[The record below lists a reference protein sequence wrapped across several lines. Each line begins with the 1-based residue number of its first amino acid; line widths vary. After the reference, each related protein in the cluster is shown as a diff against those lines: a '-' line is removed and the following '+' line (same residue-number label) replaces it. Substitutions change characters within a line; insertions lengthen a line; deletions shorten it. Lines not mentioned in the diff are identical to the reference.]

1 MVAREQRPGL
11 LQSQENVKDINLIS
25 SRKDLGAARA
35 KKAIQATA
43 RCATLYGFIK
53 EKKWDEVLL
62 KLDYNESDAREWI
75 EEENDDGSTRWRSLL
90 IHLVRLN
97 QISLSFPSCIM
108 YRASSIEHYMSHL
121 THVLLKY
128 QTKSSINRSVKENPH
143 WMLCQNSFG
152 FIQRVSGSRI
162 TVVISPSTLPVEK
175 VPPRKLLKL
184 F

>member
-97 QISLSFPSCIM
+97 QSVFLFHHVSCIEH
-108 YRASSIEHYMSHL
+108 RASSIICH
-121 THVLLKY
+121 
-128 QTKSSINRSVKENPH
+128 I
-143 WMLCQNSFG
+143 
-152 FIQRVSGSRI
+152 
-162 TVVISPSTLPVEK
+162 
-175 VPPRKLLKL
+175 
-184 F
+184 